1 MAIRKIVSYKRNNK
15 ASGKK
20 IALSK
25 TANIIKLYS
34 PETGSGDMYAK
45 YSNVSHNAANR
56 PKTYNCRGK
65 EQFKTQEDFRREYN
79 RLHDFLYGNMQAN
92 NKCKVIT
99 LKIRNKRITSVDKAY
114 EIGKAYC
121 KSIPGIE
128 HYAIRV
134 ELDCN
139 HHPHL
144 HIMLRVKHELKDLEY
159 ESRWQYGEVT
169 VQKFD
174 GNRERLCNY
183 LIKVPKTDDFA
194 FDKGYAEELAK
205 NEELLSKQIQAINHK
220 YREVKTK
227 SIGCCQ
233 LRSIYRKTKKQKK
246 RVHSRLKEVLQYQFC
261 LGDSDLR
268 FSYGSRKSIK
278 IVPNKDLKTGKE
290 LCDQYGVTYHHSVLY
305 LVRFVDDKT
314 GEIVS
319 TYINSTDFYTRH

>member
-1 MAIRKIVSYKRNNK
+1 MAIRKTTSYKRNNK

-20 IALSK
+20 LALSK
-25 TANIIKLYS
+25 IADSITLYDAS
-34 PETGSGDMYAK
+34 DKVYMK
-45 YSNVSHNAANR
+45 YSNISHHTANR

-65 EQFKTQEDFRREYN
+65 EQFKTREDFQREFN

-99 LKIRNKRITSVDKAY
+99 LKIRDKRITSVDKAY

-121 KSIPGIE
+121 KSIPEIKY
-128 HYAIRV
+128 YAIRV

-159 ESRWQYGEVT
+159 ESRWQYGEIT

-205 NEELLSKQIQAINHK
+205 KEELLSKQLQAINHK

-227 SIGCCQ
+227 SIGFYQ

-278 IVPNKDLKTGKE
+278 RIPNKDQKTEKD
-290 LCDQYGVTYHHSVLY
+290 LCDQYGLTYHHSVTY
-305 LVRFVDDKT
+305 LVRFVDDKI
-314 GEIVS
+314 GEIVN
-319 TYINSTDFYTRH
+319 TCMNSTDVYTRY